1 MEETLQLEM
10 VKTLGIPIVNER
22 RRYWFVRTVG
32 GQYREEFIDE
42 KFIGINWNDFSDIDS
57 LKRCKDDVE
66 HKISLRDQLAETF
79 DGNIKKAGRILGQIT
94 RFVYEMRK
102 GDVVIIPT
110 ENSTKITF
118 GIIESDL
125 YIEQFTSDKLEE
137 LRQEGKCDY
146 LKRRKVNWVKT
157 VYRENL
163 DPVLYNMCRAHQT
176 ISCCDEYDMNIDRLL
191 EPIYFKNGKVYFTVR
206 VNQANDIKAYDMYSL
221 YGMAYDVL
229 KIDKDSV
236 LSKVNV
242 QSPGVLQW
250 ISEHPEE
257 IVIMV
262 LAVMFF
268 IGGTISFSDG
278 KIEAVE
284 LPGILH
290 WFIKNK
296 KLNNEQEIE
305 QLKIEKESE
314 LKNKKLDYEY
324 ALQNRIIDLEQ
335 MRLTAMIEKDS
346 AEVTELK
353 EKLDEYKYVFE
364 RLEISLDQ
372 GILQGILEEK

>member
-236 LSKVNV
+236 LVK
-242 QSPGVLQW
+242 
-250 ISEHPEE
+250 
-257 IVIMV
+257 
-262 LAVMFF
+262 
-268 IGGTISFSDG
+268 
-278 KIEAVE
+278 
-284 LPGILH
+284 
-290 WFIKNK
+290 
-296 KLNNEQEIE
+296 
-305 QLKIEKESE
+305 
-314 LKNKKLDYEY
+314 
-324 ALQNRIIDLEQ
+324 
-335 MRLTAMIEKDS
+335 
-346 AEVTELK
+346 
-353 EKLDEYKYVFE
+353 
-364 RLEISLDQ
+364 
-372 GILQGILEEK
+372 